1 MAFRKKMEICKN
13 QCREIRLKKKLKLD
27 RKIAI
32 ERTLI
37 SDINLCVY
45 FKSKHCWASYT
56 LLCQQGNFAFC
67 FVILFEMNKHG
78 IHFFSKSK
86 S

>member
-13 QCREIRLKKKLKLD
+13 QCSGDQTLKKKLKLD

-37 SDINLCVY
+37 SDINLC
-45 FKSKHCWASYT
+45 
-56 LLCQQGNFAFC
+56 LL
-67 FVILFEMNKHG
+67 
-78 IHFFSKSK
+78 
-86 S
+86 

>member
-13 QCREIRLKKKLKLD
+13 QCREIRLLKKKLKLD

-56 LLCQQGNFAFC
+56 LLRQQGNFA
-67 FVILFEMNKHG
+67 L
-78 IHFFSKSK
+78 
-86 S
+86 

>member
-13 QCREIRLKKKLKLD
+13 RCQEKRLKKNLKLD

-37 SDINLCVY
+37 LDINLCVY
-45 FKSKHCWASYT
+45 FKNKHCWASYT

-67 FVILFEMNKHG
+67 FVILFNE
-78 IHFFSKSK
+78 
-86 S
+86 